1 MSDKKK
7 RWWLVAILV
16 VLPIAVAVIL
26 FQFRPGIQV
35 TVRNTGSTPMRLV
48 VLHVT
53 GATYELAD
61 IAPGA
66 SATVRVK
73 STGESH
79 LEIEFTDSDGKVQRL
94 DAGGYFESGYRGK
107 IRVSIKD
114 GTIEKNERDIKVW

>member
-16 VLPIAVAVIL
+16 VLLIAVAVVL
-26 FQFRPGIQV
+26 VRFRPGIHV
-35 TVRNTGSTPMRLV
+35 TVRNTGSTPIRSV

-61 IAPGA
+61 LSPGA

-79 LEIEFTDSDGKVQRL
+79 LEIEFKVSDGKVQRL
-94 DAGGYFESGYRGK
+94 DAGGYSESGYRGK

-114 GTIEKNERDIKVW
+114 GTIERNERDIKVW

>member
-7 RWWLVAILV
+7 RWWLLAIPIML
-16 VLPIAVAVIL
+16 LIAVGVVL

-35 TVRNTGSTPMRLV
+35 TVQNTGSTPMHSV

-61 IAPGA
+61 IPPGA
-66 SATVRVK
+66 SATARVK

-94 DAGGYFESGYRGK
+94 DAGGYFESGYRGTVF
-107 IRVSIKD
+107 VSVND
-114 GTIEKNERDIKVW
+114 GAIEENEQDIKLW

>member
-7 RWWLVAILV
+7 RWWLLAIPIMLLIAVGV
-16 VLPIAVAVIL
+16 VLL
-26 FQFRPGIQV
+26 QFRPGIQV
-35 TVRNTGSTPMRLV
+35 TVQNTGSTPMHSV

-61 IAPGA
+61 IPPGA
-66 SATVRVK
+66 SATARVK

-94 DAGGYFESGYRGK
+94 DAGGYFESGYRGTVF
-107 IRVSIKD
+107 VSVND
-114 GTIEKNERDIKVW
+114 GAIEENEQDIKLW